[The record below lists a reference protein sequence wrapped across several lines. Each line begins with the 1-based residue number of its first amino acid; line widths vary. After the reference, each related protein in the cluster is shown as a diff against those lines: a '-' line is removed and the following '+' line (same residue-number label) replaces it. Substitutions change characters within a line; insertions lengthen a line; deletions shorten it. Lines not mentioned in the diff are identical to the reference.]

1 MDFIPYGL
9 VILIAALLLLLI
21 ACCCCCCCCLRRPQ
35 DNNKSGAKKHGDV
48 SRLESGQLPK
58 LDILTISN
66 QIDKDKQ
73 GSKPENRFNYF
84 QVRTPTNVV
93 TQTNFSSGTK
103 EGDPTSRSKLSSQ
116 KSQIPSLSSQIE
128 ATKIQTKQT
137 EVRSPSPEV
146 YNLNLDNS
154 NNLNPLRSQSKSNF
168 SQQNEVKKFQNDN
181 LRPKP
186 NLNSVSIDFE
196 PRRIDIIDRT
206 SVNPFAG
213 WLSSP
218 ESYLN

>member
-9 VILIAALLLLLI
+9 VILVAAVLLLLI
-21 ACCCCCCCCLRRPQ
+21 ACCCCCLRRPQ
-35 DNNKSGAKKHGDV
+35 DNNKSGAKKDGDV

-58 LDILTISN
+58 LEILTISN

-73 GSKPENRFNYF
+73 VYKPDNKFNYL

-103 EGDPTSRSKLSSQ
+103 EGVSTSKSELSSQ

-128 ATKIQTKQT
+128 TTKKQTKQT
-137 EVRSPSPEV
+137 KVRSPSPEV
-146 YNLNLDNS
+146 YNLNSDNS
-154 NNLNPLRSQSKSNF
+154 NNLNPLRFQPIGNF
-168 SQQNEVKKFQNDN
+168 SQQNVVKKIQNDN

-196 PRRIDIIDRT
+196 PRRLEIIDRT

-213 WLSSP
+213 WFSFRK
-218 ESYLN
+218 SYFN